1 MSRKRR
7 DLRPEEEALWD
18 QVAQTAV
25 PMHPVKRT
33 AKIAKSEKRAV
44 KVAQADGQDL
54 PAFTVG
60 QKAKRGAAHDLKPA
74 LHDHFKKE
82 PVQMDRKSFTRMKR
96 GKLVPEARIDL
107 HGMTLSQ
114 AHPALTRFILS
125 SHAQGARLVLVIT
138 GKGRPSDN
146 EGPIPTPRGILR
158 HQAPHW
164 LKQGAMAHIVM
175 QITPAHIKHGGEGA
189 YYVYLRRQR

>member
-7 DLRPEEEALWD
+7 SLRADEAELWR
-18 QVAQTAV
+18 QVAETAV

-33 AKIAKSEKRAV
+33 ATINQQPKKPALARTE
-44 KVAQADGQDL
+44 L
-54 PAFTVG
+54 PSFTVG
-60 QKAKRGAAHDLKPA
+60 QSVRRQPAHDLKPD
-74 LHDHFKKE
+74 LQDHFRSA

-96 GKLVPEARIDL
+96 GKLSPDARIDL

-114 AHPALTRFILS
+114 AHPALTRFVLS
-125 SHAQGARLVLVIT
+125 AHSSGARLVLVIT
-138 GKGRPSDN
+138 GKGRVSEND
-146 EGPIPTPRGILR
+146 GPIPIPRGILR
-158 HQAPHW
+158 HQVPQW
-164 LKQGAMAHIVM
+164 LRQGPLAQVVM